1 VFSVQETRDRFV
13 QQGAAM
19 PLGTP
24 EAFAKFIKAESDRYG
39 EVIAKAGIKME

>member
-1 VFSVQETRDRFV
+1 VQETRDRFV
-13 QQGAAM
+13 QQGAAV

-24 EAFAKFIKAESDRYG
+24 EAFAKFIKAESDRYA